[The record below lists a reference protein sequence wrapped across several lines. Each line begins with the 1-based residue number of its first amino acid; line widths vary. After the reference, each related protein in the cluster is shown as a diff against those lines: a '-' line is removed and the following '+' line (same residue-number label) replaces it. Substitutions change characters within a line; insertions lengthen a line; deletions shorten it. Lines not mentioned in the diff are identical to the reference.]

1 MTESEFNAIQLEAQ
15 DLMNDLMLD
24 HPIDGAL
31 YQACMLVVKGRVEIQ
46 RLSQLVA
53 TLKGCK

>member
-53 TLKGCK
+53 TLK